1 MTIDL
6 AADPRASRLR
16 AMWEHSW
23 RLVVGI
29 AVGLAAFIFTFG
41 IDLPDSP
48 AKTDED
54 GVMIIFDILCALAT
68 FALYPLRRR
77 FPVPIVVAI
86 VILTAFSVLSVGVSS
101 MAVVS
106 LATRRKPLEIIGVS
120 LLFIVSSVV
129 IEGTLPD
136 AEPGPWW
143 EMTIFS
149 TLFVGV
155 LMLTGINIGGR
166 RQLLQSLREQ
176 ASSVERE
183 KHAHIQSARSGE
195 RTRIAREMHDVLAH
209 RLSLVALHAGALEY
223 RSDLSPEATRDTAT
237 VIRDNAHKALSE
249 LREVLGMLRDPNTLF
264 ANEDARPQPTL
275 GQLEELLEQ
284 SRDVGTDVELVL
296 SPGLQDRLVTLPE
309 STGRHLYRV
318 VQEGLTNARRHAP
331 GAKVELCL
339 EGRPGKRIQ
348 VQLSNPMP
356 SAADHGTNTPAG
368 GLPHSGLGLN
378 GLRERVHLAGGDM
391 VASAREDGT
400 FILKAWLPWQK

>member
-1 MTIDL
+1 MLHAI
-6 AADPRASRLR
+6 
-16 AMWEHSW
+16 WGHSW
-23 RLVVGI
+23 RLLLGI
-29 AVGLAAFIFTFG
+29 AIGVGAFTFTYG
-41 IDLPDSP
+41 FDVPEAPAADIDDSML
-48 AKTDED
+48 
-54 GVMIIFDILCALAT
+54 VLDILCAVAT
-68 FALYPLRRR
+68 FILYPLRRR

-106 LATRRKPLEIIGVS
+106 LATRRKPLEIIGVA

-129 IEGTLPD
+129 IEGSLPD
-136 AEPGPWW
+136 AGPGPWW
-143 EMTIFS
+143 EMAIFS
-149 TLFVGV
+149 TLFVGI

-166 RQLLQSLREQ
+166 RQLVDSLREQ

-183 KHAHIQSARSGE
+183 KHANIQSARSSE

-223 RSDLSPEATRDTAT
+223 RTDLSAEATRETAT

-284 SRDVGTDVELVL
+284 SREVGTEVDLVVG
-296 SPGLQDRLVTLPE
+296 PGLGERLAGLPE

-318 VQEGLTNARRHAP
+318 IQEGLTNARRHAP
-331 GAKVELCL
+331 GTRVELSL

-348 VQLSNPMP
+348 VQLSNPLP
-356 SAADHGTNTPAG
+356 PEGGSAAGSPAG

-391 VASAREDGT
+391 VATAREDGT